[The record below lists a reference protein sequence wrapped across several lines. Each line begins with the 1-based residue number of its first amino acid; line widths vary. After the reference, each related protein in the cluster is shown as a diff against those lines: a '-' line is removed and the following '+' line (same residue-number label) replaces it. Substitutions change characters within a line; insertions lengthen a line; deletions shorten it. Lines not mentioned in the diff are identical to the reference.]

1 MSTTRR
7 RILAA
12 LAGAALGPS
21 GRAAS
26 DAAPADPAALLRD
39 GGGGLVVAMRH
50 ALAPG
55 TFDPPGFR
63 RGDCSTQRNLSDE
76 GRAQARRIGA
86 WFRAHG
92 LEPKRVRSS
101 SWCRCL
107 ETARLAFDRAEAW
120 TALDSIVGQRPH
132 ESARVPEMRAEL
144 ARLAGIAPA
153 GFEVWVTHQ
162 VNIAALADAA
172 TGSGEALLLRHDRRR
187 DGVVVLAA
195 LRIG

>member
-1 MSTTRR
+1 MATKRR
-7 RILAA
+7 HILGV
-12 LAGAALGPS
+12 LAGAALCGP
-21 GRAAS
+21 GWGATDAAS
-26 DAAPADPAALLRD
+26 AEPAALLRA

-76 GRAQARRIGA
+76 GREQARRTGA

-101 SWCRCL
+101 AWCRCL
-107 ETARLAFDRAEAW
+107 ETARLGFGRAEPW
-120 TALDSIVGQRPH
+120 TALDSIVGQRAH
-132 ESARVPEMRAEL
+132 ETAHVPEMRAEL
-144 ARLAGIAPA
+144 ARLAGVGAA

-162 VNIAALADAA
+162 ANIAALADAA
-172 TGSGEALLLRHDRRR
+172 TASGEALLLRHDRRR
-187 DGVVVLAA
+187 GAVVVVAL
-195 LRIG
+195 LRIA